1 MAAVQLKFLQI
12 YRARTG
18 PVAYYRRGGV
28 KHRLVDVA
36 GRPVDPTDGAALAA
50 AWQRAHDSFARGTTE
65 AAAAA
70 AAGAVTPRSMADLI
84 ARYRNSVDFRR
95 LRLATQR
102 DYEKALKPLAGNHG
116 RLLVESLRPHNVR
129 QVRDRYATR
138 QVPDP
143 SEPDKFRTVDN
154 ARQAN
159 RMVTVLSILMSFARA
174 TLGWRSDNP
183 AANPRRLKTDSE
195 GFRTWTPANFET
207 FMRCAVVEEP
217 LKRAA
222 ALGWYTGQRKADCLI
237 MTRSARDGGW
247 LAVVPEKTRRS
258 TGARRMVA
266 EHPELTRILDA
277 APVSDAVTL
286 LTRADGRPWR
296 IDHFNHRFAAAVA
309 AAGLSPLSF
318 HGLRKGFMAWAAEL
332 GATDAE
338 LDAVVPHND
347 PRTRARYR
355 AAADQKGLARVL
367 MLRLALKP
375 KKETS

>member
-1 MAAVQLKFLQI
+1 MASVQLKFLQI

-18 PVAYYRRGGV
+18 DVAYYRRAGV
-28 KHRLVDVA
+28 KHRLVDAA
-36 GRPVDPTDGAALAA
+36 GRPVDPADGAGLAA
-50 AWQRAHDSFARGTTE
+50 AWQRAHDSFERGGAA

-70 AAGAVTPRSMADLI
+70 AAGGVAPRSMADLI
-84 ARYRNSVDFRR
+84 ARYRNSVDFAR
-95 LRLATQR
+95 LRPATQR
-102 DYEKALKPLAGNHG
+102 DYEKALKPLEKQHG
-116 RLLVESLRPHNVR
+116 HLSSITLQPHHVRKLRDH
-129 QVRDRYATR
+129 YATR
-138 QVPDP
+138 IVPDP
-143 SEPDKFRTVDN
+143 SKPGATQTVGN
-154 ARQAN
+154 VRQAN
-159 RMVTVLSILMSFARA
+159 RLVAVLSILMNHARGS
-174 TLGWRSDNP
+174 LGWRPDNP
-183 AANPRRLKTDSE
+183 AERPRRLPTEGE
-195 GFRTWTPANFET
+195 GFRTWRQKDFET
-207 FMRCAVVEEP
+207 FMACEAIEEP

-258 TGARRMVA
+258 SGARRMVA

-277 APVSDAVTL
+277 APASDAVTL

-309 AAGLSPLSF
+309 AAGLNKLSF
-318 HGLRKGFMAWAAEL
+318 HGLRKGFMAWAAER

-355 AAADQKGLARVL
+355 AAADQKGLARGL
-367 MLRLALKP
+367 MVRLATKP
-375 KKETS
+375 GDA

>member
-1 MAAVQLKFLQI
+1 MASVQLKFLQI

-18 PVAYYRRGGV
+18 DVAYYRRAGV
-28 KHRLVDVA
+28 KHRLVDAA
-36 GRPVDPTDGAALAA
+36 GRPVDPADGAGLAA
-50 AWQRAHDSFARGTTE
+50 AWQRAHDSFQN
-65 AAAAA
+65 AASSAAVAA
-70 AAGAVTPRSMADLI
+70 AAGSVTPRSMADLI
-84 ARYRNSVDFRR
+84 ARYRSSVDFAG
-95 LRLATQR
+95 LRPATQR
-102 DYEKALKPLAGNHG
+102 DYEKALKPLAANHG

-138 QVPDP
+138 QVPDASDP
-143 SEPDKFRTVDN
+143 GKFRAVDN

-183 AANPRRLKTDSE
+183 AANPRRLKSNSE
-195 GFRTWTPANFET
+195 GFRTWRQKDFET
-207 FMRCAVVEEP
+207 FMACEAIEES

-237 MTRSARDGGW
+237 MTRGARDGGW

-258 TGARRMVA
+258 SGARRMVA

-277 APVSDAVTL
+277 APASDAVTL

-309 AAGLSPLSF
+309 AAGLDKLSF
-318 HGLRKGFMAWAAEL
+318 HGLRKGFMAWAAER

-355 AAADQKGLARVL
+355 AAADQKGLARGL
-367 MLRLALKP
+367 MVRLATKP
-375 KKETS
+375 GDA